1 MIKRFS
7 TMIHSITLKERQLHM
22 AILTRLSSN
31 QKQKIPIR
39 EQTLLLKRIGQL
51 LDQGYSILEAL
62 ARLRWYGKWDDILD
76 SIIYQLES
84 GQKFDQILA
93 DLQFDQR
100 IVSFIY
106 FALQHGNLVEAINH
120 SVMFINQQIN
130 LFNKFKQALRYPI
143 LLISSFLVI
152 LFLVD
157 LYVYP
162 AFLQIYSTNAASS
175 QVLTLSIWI
184 VEFIFN
190 LLYFMV
196 IILLL
201 ALVSWKLVKNKL
213 TIKQKAQ
220 LLNFSGPAGL

>member
-62 ARLRWYGKWDDILD
+62 SRLRWYGKWDDILD

-100 IVSFIY
+100 DRKSTRLNSSHVS
-106 FALQHGNLVEAINH
+106 
-120 SVMFINQQIN
+120 
-130 LFNKFKQALRYPI
+130 
-143 LLISSFLVI
+143 ISYAVF
-152 LFLVD
+152 
-157 LYVYP
+157 
-162 AFLQIYSTNAASS
+162 
-175 QVLTLSIWI
+175 
-184 VEFIFN
+184 
-190 LLYFMV
+190 
-196 IILLL
+196 
-201 ALVSWKLVKNKL
+201 
-213 TIKQKAQ
+213 
-220 LLNFSGPAGL
+220 